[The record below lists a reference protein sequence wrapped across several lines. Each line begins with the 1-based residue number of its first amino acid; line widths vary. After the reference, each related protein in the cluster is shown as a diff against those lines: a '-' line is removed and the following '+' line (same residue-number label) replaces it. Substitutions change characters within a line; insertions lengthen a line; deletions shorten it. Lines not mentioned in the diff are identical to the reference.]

1 VREFTGTGQPD
12 PESAANGDAE
22 QPLLGVSA
30 AARRLGVAPATL
42 RTWDR
47 RYGLG
52 PTEHAPGQHRRYS
65 PADLARLDLMRRAL
79 LRGATAGEAARIA
92 AATTPTPAPAAGH
105 KGAPQRDGPSPLV
118 EDGPGADPAAESA
131 IALPRSAGGGVLRLA
146 GAGPRARG
154 LGRAAAAL
162 DVSGIRALLA
172 SAIAE
177 SGVIP
182 AWDEVVRPVLAAVG
196 RRWAHSG
203 AGVEIE
209 HLLSGCVLVAF
220 GVPSTPVPAR
230 TPVLLAG
237 MPGEQHTLPIAALA
251 AALAER
257 GTGCRPMGADV
268 PTRALVAAI
277 RRTAPAAVVLWAQ
290 APETADPEVL
300 RALPRTRPQFRTYVG
315 GPGWADREL
324 PPRVVALESLAGA
337 CTEIC
342 RAVAV

>member
-1 VREFTGTGQPD
+1 VREFTGTGH
-12 PESAANGDAE
+12 PEPGPAANGDVG

-92 AATTPTPAPAAGH
+92 AAATPAHAPAPGRN
-105 KGAPQRDGPSPLV
+105 GAPVRQRPSPLV
-118 EDGPGADPAAESA
+118 EDGADADPAESA

-146 GAGPRARG
+146 GAGPLARG
-154 LGRAAAAL
+154 LGRAVAAL
-162 DVSGIRALLA
+162 DVNGIRALLA

-177 SGVIP
+177 SGVVP
-182 AWDEVVRPVLAAVG
+182 TWDEVVRPVLAAVA
-196 RRWAHSG
+196 RRWAHNG
-203 AGVEIE
+203 AGVEME
-209 HLLSGCVLVAF
+209 HLLSGCVLAAF
-220 GVPSTPVPAR
+220 GIPPGAVPAR

-237 MPGEQHTLPIAALA
+237 MPGEQHTLPVAALA

-257 GTGCRPMGADV
+257 GTGCRPLGADV
-268 PTRALVAAI
+268 PAEALAAAI

-290 APETADPEVL
+290 APETADPDLL
-300 RALPRTRPQFRTYVG
+300 RMLPRTRPQFRTYVG

-324 PPRVVALESLAGA
+324 PPRVVALDSLAGA

-342 RAVAV
+342 RTVAV